1 VKLDLQIFLGVS
13 SYMVPN
19 VGQSQTLARNRS
31 HPFTNL
37 ILVILVTL
45 DDALTSQTFS
55 ALQEKQ

>member
-1 VKLDLQIFLGVS
+1 
-13 SYMVPN
+13 MVPN